1 MMKGQQRS
9 GAADPAENGR
19 QQRRPGRTPPAVA
32 VLATALLCL
41 PLLAVAQFL
50 AHARVDEFDSWL
62 FAYYGRQLLAGHVL
76 YEQLWDNKPP
86 GIFWLNALAL
96 WLSRGSLVGPIV
108 FCAVAVA
115 VSCALFFAAARRLYG
130 LATAAVA
137 TVMAT
142 LFLNQQYFHVGCN
155 RPNTFFVLT
164 ELAAL
169 GLYVRGLTGP
179 GRWRRSLLAAGFCAG
194 LGLWFKQSAVAL
206 AAAVGIHQLL
216 LLATRVEPP
225 GATVRRLGFFGAG
238 YAAAVVLAGV
248 MVLATSDAGWA
259 WQAVV
264 SFNRDYFGPGVGSKW
279 WPQWFGFKEQVH
291 VLALPGIL
299 TLATLVH
306 AAAMRFTAAKD
317 RPSGSRAPGR
327 RPPLLL
333 ALLWIWLA
341 AGVYLAL
348 LGPHRRLPYF
358 AIALPPLCM
367 LAAHGVHL
375 FLSSG
380 RSVHGRYA
388 PYYLFLGLVWFAY
401 MMITPLENQLQ
412 ALNLHHYRRFED
424 PDPDPDRRIETAGV
438 IAQQTAPD
446 DRLFVWQYDPE
457 VYWRADRPSA
467 IRYIATEKA
476 VQLGAA
482 GQPIMDDIIA
492 LLREAHPKTLVISV
506 GTLDRIEHPRA
517 KDPLRYNGLAK
528 WIRANYRLLPEA
540 PRRNVW
546 LRTD

>member
-9 GAADPAENGR
+9 GAADPAEDGP

-32 VLATALLCL
+32 ILATALLCL

-50 AHARVDEFDSWL
+50 AQVRVDEFDSWL
-62 FAYYGRQLLAGHVL
+62 FAYYGRQLLAGQVL

-115 VSCALFFAAARRLYG
+115 ASCALFFAAVRRLYG

-164 ELAAL
+164 ELAAF
-169 GLYVRGLTGP
+169 GLYVRGLTQP

-194 LGLWFKQSAVAL
+194 LGLWFKQSALAL
-206 AAAVGIHQLL
+206 AAAVGVHQLL
-216 LLATRVEPP
+216 LLVTRVQPP
-225 GATVRRLGFFGAG
+225 GPTLRRLGLFGAG
-238 YAAAVVLAGV
+238 YAAAVVLAGIIL
-248 MVLATSDAGWA
+248 LATSDAGWA
-259 WQAVV
+259 WQAIV
-264 SFNRDYFGPGVGSKW
+264 SFNRDYFAPGIGSKW
-279 WPQWFGFKEQVH
+279 WPQWFGLKEQVH

-299 TLATLVH
+299 ALATLVH
-306 AAAMRFTAAKD
+306 AVAMRFPTAKD
-317 RPSGSRAPGR
+317 RPPGLTAPGS

-333 ALLWIWLA
+333 VLLWIWLA

-358 AIALPPLCM
+358 AIALPPLCV

-380 RSVHGRYA
+380 RSVQGRHP
-388 PYYLFLGLVWFAY
+388 PYYLFLGVVWFGY
-401 MMITPLENQLQ
+401 MMISPVENQLQ
-412 ALNLHHYRRFED
+412 ALNPVSYTHL
-424 PDPDPDRRIETAGV
+424 
-438 IAQQTAPD
+438 
-446 DRLFVWQYDPE
+446 
-457 VYWRADRPSA
+457 
-467 IRYIATEKA
+467 
-476 VQLGAA
+476 
-482 GQPIMDDIIA
+482 
-492 LLREAHPKTLVISV
+492 TLPTSDLV
-506 GTLDRIEHPRA
+506 
-517 KDPLRYNGLAK
+517 
-528 WIRANYRLLPEA
+528 
-540 PRRNVW
+540 
-546 LRTD
+546 